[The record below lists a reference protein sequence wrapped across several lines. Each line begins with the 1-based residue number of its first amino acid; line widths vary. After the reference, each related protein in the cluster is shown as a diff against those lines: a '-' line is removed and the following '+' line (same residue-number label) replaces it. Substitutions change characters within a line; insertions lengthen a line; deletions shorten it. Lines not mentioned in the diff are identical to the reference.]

1 MAIAHGVLQEL
12 VDHTQSKT
20 LFITHYPVIAADIER
35 KYPKEIENIHM
46 GYTSDIRFGGR
57 REITFLYKVKKGIT
71 TGKCTTC
78 VLRTSNW
85 TRSRIIWD

>member
-12 VDHTQSKT
+12 VDQTQSKT

-78 VLRTSNW
+78 APNFELDSV
-85 TRSRIIWD
+85 